1 MESVRNVTVKILN
14 ELYAMQEYSTGK
26 AILSRLRNSIGRDYV
41 DMADV
46 MPFVF
51 ENLPTDFLGN
61 SRKMTDEEVVIL
73 TCLQLYAI
81 SQQGEN
87 ECAFKSGEGYSNIGT
102 DLKGLRTGDDSTAVD
117 RRFNAMITSA
127 EFDELIVHLRHM
139 IRLLKSK
146 QKNAK
151 VDYGRLAE
159 DLYWIRKNKN
169 KDSIILN
176 WAREYY
182 KFDSKDNKGES
193 NEQ

>member
-1 MESVRNVTVKILN
+1 MESVRNVTMKILN

-41 DMADV
+41 DMVDV

-51 ENLPTDFLGN
+51 EKLPQNFLGN
-61 SRKMTDEEVVIL
+61 SKRMTDEEVAIL

-81 SQQGEN
+81 SQQGESD
-87 ECAFKSGEGYSNIGT
+87 CAFKSGEDYSNIGT
-102 DLKGLRTGDDSTAVD
+102 DLKGLRAGDDSTAVD